1 MSFEDEEIVLVANAL
16 IFFFAGFDTTS
27 LGLGMACHKL
37 CIYEESNVTF
47 VLSKNKLKGSLTK
60 HIYTKI
66 MIIFS
71 F

>member
-47 VLSKNKLKGSLTK
+47 VLSKNILKVV
-60 HIYTKI
+60 
-66 MIIFS
+66 
-71 F
+71 